1 MYHIR
6 TTKTGSGATAVQIVS
21 YIKRKAIVIRHLGS
35 AHNADELR
43 ELKNLAQA
51 WMEKATNQI
60 SLFNSN
66 QSDTSLTTLD
76 KYEYRGVHYTF
87 IYEVIRKIQARF
99 KFLSFGTQLL
109 NDLVIMRIVE
119 PASKLRSLELLREH
133 FGISHR
139 RQAFYEALSKLVKL
153 KDRVEKLVTKIAIEE
168 FGFDFSL
175 VFYDVTTLYF
185 ESFKSDELRK
195 NGFSKDG
202 KSNQPQIV
210 IGLIVN
216 GLGFPVAYEIFGGN
230 KFEGHTMIPVIQDFQ
245 QKHNIKTL
253 TVVADSAML
262 SFDNIESLKKTKLS
276 YIVGARVAN
285 LPLSKIKEISSVLN
299 QKDMFSIRTQ
309 TNHGTLI
316 CDFSAKRYR
325 KDKNEMEK
333 QIKKAEAYLKKP
345 SDMKR
350 TKFLRNLDKGK
361 YALNAELKEKT
372 ELLLGI
378 KGYCTNLNLEVTNQE
393 IVNHYHQL
401 WHVEQAFRIAK
412 NDLQTRPIFHF
423 KQDAI
428 KTHILICF
436 MALAISKYIE
446 LKTGMSIKATI
457 NLLMR
462 ITDARMHNTLTNEDH
477 IMRTKLPENIVTI
490 LQKLGLQH

>member
-6 TTKTGSGATAVQIVS
+6 TTKTGSGATAVQVVS
-21 YIKRKAIVIRHLGS
+21 YVERKAVVVRHVGS

-43 ELKNLAQA
+43 ELKNIAHNLI
-51 WMEKATNQI
+51 EKTTNQI
-60 SLFNSN
+60 SLFHAN
-66 QSDTSLTTLD
+66 QSNPPLTTLD
-76 KYEYRGVHYTF
+76 KYEYMGVHYTF
-87 IYEVIRKIQARF
+87 IYEVIRKLQARF
-99 KFLSFGTQLL
+99 KFLSFGNQLL
-109 NDLVIMRIVE
+109 NDLVLMRLVE
-119 PASKLRSLELLREH
+119 PASKLRSLELLREY
-133 FGISHR
+133 FGILHR
-139 RQAFYEALSKLVKL
+139 RQTFYETLPNLVRL
-153 KDRVEKLVTKIAIEE
+153 KDSVEKLVTKIAIEE

-175 VFYDVTTLYF
+175 VLYDVTTLYF

-195 NGFSKDG
+195 NGFSKDS

-210 IGLIVN
+210 IGLMVN
-216 GLGFPVAYEIFGGN
+216 GLGFPVAYEIFEGN

-245 QKHNIKTL
+245 KTHNIKTL

-276 YIVGARVAN
+276 YIVGARIAN
-285 LPLSKIKEISSVLN
+285 LPISKIKEISFALN
-299 QKDMFSIRTQ
+299 QKDTLSIRTQ

-316 CDFSAKRYR
+316 CDFSAKRYG
-325 KDKNEMEK
+325 KDKHEMEK

-350 TKFLRNLDKGK
+350 TKFLKNLDKGK
-361 YALNAELKEKT
+361 YALNTELKEKT
-372 ELLLGI
+372 DMLLGI
-378 KGYCTNLNLEVTNQE
+378 KGYYTDLNSEVTNQD

-436 MALAISKYIE
+436 MALAVSKYIE
-446 LKTGMSIKATI
+446 VKTGMSIRAAIISLK
-457 NLLMR
+457 R
-462 ITDARMHNTLTNEDH
+462 ITDARMHNTLTNEEH
-477 IMRTKLPENIVTI
+477 IMRTKLPGNIVTI